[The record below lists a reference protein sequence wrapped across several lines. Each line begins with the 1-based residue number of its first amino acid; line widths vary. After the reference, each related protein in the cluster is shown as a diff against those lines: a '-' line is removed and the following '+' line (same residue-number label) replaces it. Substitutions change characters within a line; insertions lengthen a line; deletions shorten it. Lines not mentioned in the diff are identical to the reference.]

1 MSTHAEFLL
10 CTKCLPNLVLIAW
23 AIFFLERVQTPT
35 DRQTHGCDGW
45 PSVAYCECGLVV
57 ILLLVVFNYITLLVI
72 LLHVTCRYVALSGD
86 EVHCCSR
93 WRVLVSTAR
102 TQHQADTGV
111 IGGVVVGYG
120 RRLPSCR
127 QRYVSYMLLTFYYAF
142 WHSLSNRG
150 IWEFPRELFCV
161 GYFSSQTLPAAIF
174 GHFEAISPFR
184 LCRPKTAVHQFLLI
198 S

>member
-1 MSTHAEFLL
+1 MYKVSTKFGVDSLSHFLFRT
-10 CTKCLPNLVLIAW
+10 CTDTN
-23 AIFFLERVQTPT
+23 
-35 DRQTHGCDGW
+35 RQTNSRMRRMTERG
-45 PSVAYCECGLVV
+45 YCECGLVV

-174 GHFEAISPFR
+174 GHFEAIFSFR